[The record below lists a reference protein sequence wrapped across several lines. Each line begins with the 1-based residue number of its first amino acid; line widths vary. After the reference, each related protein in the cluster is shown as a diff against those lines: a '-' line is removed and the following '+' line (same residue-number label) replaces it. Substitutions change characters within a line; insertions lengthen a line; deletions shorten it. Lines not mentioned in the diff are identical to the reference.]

1 MKPPSFWERE
11 MDHLSLAPLDRN
23 LRTSRRSF
31 LIGAA
36 TFGSCLV
43 VGFSVKAD
51 VSQVAAKQGDS
62 PFVGYVQIAPDD
74 SVTIYSSQM
83 DMGQGIYHGIATLI
97 QEELDA
103 DWSKI
108 SVVGG
113 FGNVALYGNLLL
125 GGVVQMTGGSTGTAS
140 SWQRYRQAGATARA
154 MLIAAAAESWRVPA
168 GEIKAENGI
177 VSHAS
182 GKSARYGALA
192 ARAASGPVPS
202 NVGLK
207 ELKDWKY
214 IGNETLPR
222 YDSRPKSEGRQQYTI
237 DLREPGMLTAVMIH
251 PPLFGAT
258 LRSFDASKAKAMK
271 GVVDVVATP
280 RGVAVVATGMW
291 EAMKAREVVTLQWD
305 DDKAEKRSSSEIA
318 GEYRAAADKDGEVV
332 ATNVGDIDTAFAN
345 ARKLIEARY
354 EFPYLAH
361 ASLEPINA
369 AARMNPDGTL
379 EIWGGHQM
387 PDLYQAVAAKVAGI
401 TPDKVILR
409 VMKTGGGFGR
419 RASVDSDVIVEAVA
433 TAKAIGWKAPVK
445 VQWTREDDMRAGR
458 YRPAFMHKMRAALDG
473 SANLLALRDT
483 LVGQS
488 ISRGTVMEPVLV
500 KNGVDML
507 SVEGIANQ
515 PYAIPNVRVELTT
528 MSSPVTVLWWRSVGS
543 THTAY
548 ALEAFMDEIAHAAGK
563 DPVEFRLALLKDKP
577 RHAAVLQLAAEKA
590 GWGSPA
596 PAGRFRGIAVAES
609 FHSYVAQVAE
619 ISLTKSGMP
628 RVHRVVCAVDCGV
641 AVNPDQVRAQMEGGI
656 GFGLGA
662 ILKSRITLDN
672 GRVVEGNFDGYDVLR
687 INEMPSVEVYIIKSS
702 APPTGVGEP
711 GVPPI
716 GPAVANA
723 MFNATGKR
731 FRILPFGD
739 SEKS

>member
-1 MKPPSFWERE
+1 MAQ
-11 MDHLSLAPLDRN
+11 LSLAAFDRN

-36 TFGSCLV
+36 TFGSSLV

-51 VSQVAAKQGDS
+51 VSQVAAKPGDN

-83 DMGQGIYHGIATLI
+83 DMGQGIYHGIATLV

-103 DWSKI
+103 DWNKI

-125 GGVVQMTGGSTGTAS
+125 GGVVQMTGGSTGTTS

-154 MLIAAAAESWRVPA
+154 MLIAAAAESWSVPA

-177 VSHAS
+177 LSHGS

-192 ARAASGPVPS
+192 ASAASGPVPS

-207 ELKDWKY
+207 EPKDWKY

-258 LRSFDASKAKAMK
+258 LRSFDASKARAMK

-291 EAMKAREVVTLQWD
+291 EAMKAREVVTVEWD
-305 DDKAEKRSSSEIA
+305 DDKAEKRSSNQIA
-318 GEYRAAADKDGEVV
+318 DEFRAAADKAGEVV
-332 ATNVGDIDTAFAN
+332 ATNVGDIDKAFAN
-345 ARKLIEARY
+345 APKLIEARY

-379 EIWGGHQM
+379 EVWGGHQM
-387 PDLYQAVAAKVAGI
+387 PDLYQAVAAKAAGI
-401 TPDKVILR
+401 TPGKVILR

-433 TAKAIGWKAPVK
+433 TAKAMGWKAPVK
-445 VQWTREDDMRAGR
+445 VQWTREDDMRGGR
-458 YRPAFMHKMRAALDG
+458 YRPAFMHKMRAALDSSG
-473 SANLLALRDT
+473 NLLALRDT

-488 ISRGTVMEPVLV
+488 ISSGTVMEPVLV

-507 SVEGIANQ
+507 SVEGMANQ
-515 PYAIPNVRVELTT
+515 PYAIPNVRIELTT

-543 THTAY
+543 THTAF

-619 ISLTKSGMP
+619 ISLTKSGLP

>member
-1 MKPPSFWERE
+1 
-11 MDHLSLAPLDRN
+11 
-23 LRTSRRSF
+23 
-31 LIGAA
+31 
-36 TFGSCLV
+36 
-43 VGFSVKAD
+43 
-51 VSQVAAKQGDS
+51 
-62 PFVGYVQIAPDD
+62 
-74 SVTIYSSQM
+74 
-83 DMGQGIYHGIATLI
+83 
-97 QEELDA
+97 
-103 DWSKI
+103 
-108 SVVGG
+108 
-113 FGNVALYGNLLL
+113 
-125 GGVVQMTGGSTGTAS
+125 
-140 SWQRYRQAGATARA
+140 
-154 MLIAAAAESWRVPA
+154 
-168 GEIKAENGI
+168 
-177 VSHAS
+177 
-182 GKSARYGALA
+182 
-192 ARAASGPVPS
+192 
-202 NVGLK
+202 
-207 ELKDWKY
+207 
-214 IGNETLPR
+214 
-222 YDSRPKSEGRQQYTI
+222 
-237 DLREPGMLTAVMIH
+237 
-251 PPLFGAT
+251 
-258 LRSFDASKAKAMK
+258 
-271 GVVDVVATP
+271 
-280 RGVAVVATGMW
+280 MW
-291 EAMKAREVVTLQWD
+291 EAMKAREAVTVQWQ
-305 DDKAEKRSSSEIA
+305 DDKAEKRSSNQIA
-318 GEYRAAADKDGEVV
+318 DEYRAAADKAGEAV
-332 ATNVGDIDTAFAN
+332 ATNVGDIDKAFAN
-345 ARKLIEARY
+345 APKLIEARY

-379 EIWGGHQM
+379 EVWGGHQM
-387 PDLYQAVAAKVAGI
+387 PDLYQAVAAKAAGI
-401 TPDKVILR
+401 TRDKVILR

-433 TAKAIGWKAPVK
+433 TAKAMGWKAPVK

-458 YRPAFMHKMRAALDG
+458 YRPAFMHKMRAALDSSG
-473 SANLLALRDT
+473 NLLALRDT

-488 ISRGTVMEPVLV
+488 ISSGTVMEPVLV

-507 SVEGIANQ
+507 SVEGMANQ

-543 THTAY
+543 THAAY

-609 FHSYVAQVAE
+609 FHSCVAQVAE
-619 ISLTKSGMP
+619 ISLTKSGLP